1 MLLAP
6 QHFLSI
12 NKDSLCNEKN
22 KQLQMTNSPVD
33 ENVTSMVVASVSFSE
48 PLSEKKNVIDKAI

>member
-1 MLLAP
+1 MLLP
-6 QHFLSI
+6 PHHFLSI
-12 NKDSLCNEKN
+12 NKDTFCNEKN
-22 KQLQMTNSPVD
+22 KQLQMINSQGD